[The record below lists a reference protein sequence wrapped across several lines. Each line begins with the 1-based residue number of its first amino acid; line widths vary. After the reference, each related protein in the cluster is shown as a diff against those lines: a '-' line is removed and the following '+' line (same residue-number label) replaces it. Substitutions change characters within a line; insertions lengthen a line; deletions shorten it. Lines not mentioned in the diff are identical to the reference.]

1 MSISPTFYE
10 QLFCTQVSCSAF
22 LCLQFGFVIFCQ
34 KEIGA
39 KATGEILVK
48 LSSCYSR
55 VQFLAATAAA
65 PAADP
70 KQATK
75 RVANATIS
83 HVLGSASIIKSDLLQ
98 LKILHDQII
107 VKVDYRDPSRKKY
120 NYYVSLKNYNYTVLS

>member
-10 QLFCTQVSCSAF
+10 QLFRTQVSCSAF

-55 VQFLAATAAA
+55 VQFFAATAAA

-83 HVLGSASIIKSDLLQ
+83 NVLGSTSIIKSDLLQ